1 MTVKEFSAI
10 FQRFMLLR
18 IHQNT
23 GDPCIMLFLILKK
36 VDAVKFTEVKLTLE
50 ILVNAN
56 SLSQGPNSEVRIS
69 QGPSLLTSC
78 CGLLE
83 IRQSLRHT
91 SPKNVSDRLGLDT
104 ALLYFRNVL
113 RIDFFCFPL
122 SFEIQRQSQTRQR
135 NVFKVVTNIG
145 LLIFLLVFVGNW
157 GVYSNNL
164 FTLQKSTC
172 L

>member
-23 GDPCIMLFLILKK
+23 GDSCVMLFLVLKK
-36 VDAVKFTEVKLTLE
+36 VDAPKFTEVKLTME

-56 SLSQGPNSEVRIS
+56 SLSYARNSELRIS
-69 QGPSLLTSC
+69 QAPSLLTSC

-91 SPKNVSDRLGLDT
+91 SPKNVSDQLGLHT
-104 ALLYFRNVL
+104 AFLYFKNVL
-113 RIDFFCFPL
+113 RIKFFVSHYYLKHNF
-122 SFEIQRQSQTRQR
+122 
-135 NVFKVVTNIG
+135 
-145 LLIFLLVFVGNW
+145 
-157 GVYSNNL
+157 
-164 FTLQKSTC
+164 
-172 L
+172 

>member
-23 GDPCIMLFLILKK
+23 GDPCVMLFLVLKR
-36 VDAVKFTEVKLTLE
+36 VDAPKFTEVNSTVE

-56 SLSQGPNSEVRIS
+56 SLSQGRNSELRIS

-91 SPKNVSDRLGLDT
+91 SPKNVSDRLGLHT
-104 ALLYFRNVL
+104 ALLYFSNVL
-113 RIDFFCFPL
+113 RIEFFVSHYHLKYNSSPRL
-122 SFEIQRQSQTRQR
+122 
-135 NVFKVVTNIG
+135 NIHSVQIWG
-145 LLIFLLVFVGNW
+145 LNRHESLG
-157 GVYSNNL
+157 G
-164 FTLQKSTC
+164 
-172 L
+172 